1 VLTFVLILLLLAAIF
16 GVLGAVL
23 KVVLILVLA
32 AMLFVAFAVWA
43 GMLWF
48 RRRVREFE
56 RAMGADQRMDER
68 RRRAV
73 DVRRVRNQ
81 ADRDPEGLDGS

>member
-1 VLTFVLILLLLAAIF
+1 MLTFVLILLLLAAIF

-23 KVVLILVLA
+23 KVFLILILA
-32 AMLFVAFAVWA
+32 GTLFVALAVWA

-56 RAMGADQRMDER
+56 RAIGADQRMNER

-73 DVRRVRNQ
+73 DVRRVRNE
-81 ADRDPEGLDGS
+81 ADRDPESLEGP